1 MSTARITIDTDGTN
15 HLSLDGAPA
24 APVRGTGQTAQNAAM
39 DTLRQHAQRTQE
51 TVALHVQ
58 DSDGGTYN
66 LRIAPDGQV
75 WTAPPAP
82 TETDA
87 PEPLSI
93 PRVDQTPPQTIT
105 EVHGAQTDRPA
116 TSVAE
121 WTNDTQDDLE
131 ATRPRIIA
139 PTTSEPVP
147 ENSPATQSRTDRQ
160 DAKEG
165 TANGEM
171 LLDEWKDFRTGH
183 HWSRPDE
190 AAPDAPAQQ
199 PATVAPETP
208 SPTTDQNSPVDAHQ
222 AVPTPVPAS
231 SDPVDADPR
240 WADVSQQPATQ
251 GFRGTL
257 NGMGLKLS
265 PTGAELAQRRE
276 ALRQDIAREEQARVA
291 DEQLA
296 QEEAVQET
304 RRAARE
310 RAAAEKERA
319 ERTIIQTNYDR
330 PMTASFMND
339 KGGVGKTTDALCI
352 AAAAGRIRGGDVI
365 AWDANETRGTM
376 GFRALK
382 DRHSRSVVDF
392 LQEAAQDFT
401 TVEGSRR
408 TTLTRYTRGQGDNKF
423 SVLASDESR
432 KKQDQVDGD
441 AFRTV
446 HEIVGRFHSLIIVDT
461 GNNHEVSHF
470 KAALAATDQLVI
482 PVSPGEDGA
491 YAAELMLD
499 NFISWGY
506 GDLVKNAVVLLHDS
520 ATQHGDARAI
530 AAKFENRVRT
540 ILPIPFD
547 RVLDAGGEIDFDAL
561 EPTTRAAYQT
571 AAAAI
576 SHGLAD
582 TKEN

>member
-1 MSTARITIDTDGTN
+1 VTTATITIHPGGAGSITLDGSASPISAAGVHAAQAVAMRQVKRHAERTGAPVHVQVTDPQGTSYLNVAADGTITR
-15 HLSLDGAPA
+15 L
-24 APVRGTGQTAQNAAM
+24 
-39 DTLRQHAQRTQE
+39 
-51 TVALHVQ
+51 
-58 DSDGGTYN
+58 
-66 LRIAPDGQV
+66 
-75 WTAPPAP
+75 
-82 TETDA
+82 
-87 PEPLSI
+87 
-93 PRVDQTPPQTIT
+93 TPPQSTDA
-105 EVHGAQTDRPA
+105 EVDQDPA
-116 TSVAE
+116 H
-121 WTNDTQDDLE
+121 E
-131 ATRPRIIA
+131 ASTLTPEA
-139 PTTSEPVP
+139 DSQPTVLPP
-147 ENSPATQSRTDRQ
+147 Q
-160 DAKEG
+160 
-165 TANGEM
+165 
-171 LLDEWKDFRTGH
+171 
-183 HWSRPDE
+183 PDE
-190 AAPDAPAQQ
+190 A
-199 PATVAPETP
+199 
-208 SPTTDQNSPVDAHQ
+208 PT
-222 AVPTPVPAS
+222 AVP
-231 SDPVDADPR
+231 SDAATDEVDADPR
-240 WADVSQQPATQ
+240 WAEIAQQPATH
-251 GFRGTL
+251 GLRGAL
-257 NGMGLKLS
+257 NGMGLKLA
-265 PTGAELAQRRE
+265 PAEEELTERRE
-276 ALRQDIAREEQARVA
+276 ALRQEIAREEETRRA

-296 QEEAVQET
+296 REEVVQET
-304 RRAARE
+304 RRAARARE
-310 RAAAEKERA
+310 AAEKDRA
-319 ERTIIQTNYDR
+319 ERAIIQTNYDE
-330 PMTASFMND
+330 PKTASFMND

-392 LQEAAQDFT
+392 LQEAAEDFT

-520 ATQHGDARAI
+520 ATQRGDARAI
-530 AAKFENRVRT
+530 AAKFENRVRA

-547 RVLDAGGEIDFDAL
+547 PILDAGGQIDFDAL
-561 EPTTRAAYQT
+561 QPSTRAAYQT

-582 TKEN
+582 TKEG

>member
-1 MSTARITIDTDGTN
+1 MSTAHITIDTDGTN

-24 APVRGTGQTAQNAAM
+24 TPVRGTGQAAQGAAM
-39 DTLRQHAQRTQE
+39 DTLRQHAQQTQQ
-51 TVALHVQ
+51 TVSLHVK

-75 WTAPPAP
+75 WTAPPVP

-87 PEPLSI
+87 PEPLTI
-93 PRVDQTPPQTIT
+93 PRVDQTPQQGVT
-105 EVHGAQTDRPA
+105 EVHGAQPDRHT
-116 TSVAE
+116 TSTAE
-121 WTNDTQDDLE
+121 WSNDTQSDLDT
-131 ATRPRIIA
+131 TRPRIIA
-139 PTTSEPVP
+139 SAPSEG
-147 ENSPATQSRTDRQ
+147 
-160 DAKEG
+160 G
-165 TANGEM
+165 TANAANDEIP
-171 LLDEWKDFRTGH
+171 LDEWRNLRTGH
-183 HWSRPDE
+183 HRSRNDE
-190 AAPDAPAQQ
+190 HTPEAPAQ
-199 PATVAPETP
+199 PANTP
-208 SPTTDQNSPVDAHQ
+208 A
-222 AVPTPVPAS
+222 

-240 WADVSQQPATQ
+240 WSERAQEPATQ

-257 NGMGLKLS
+257 NGMGLKLA
-265 PTGAELAQRRE
+265 PTDEELTERRE
-276 ALRQDIAREEQARVA
+276 TLRQEIAREEEARRA

-296 QEEAVQET
+296 QEEAVKET

-310 RAAAEKERA
+310 RAAAEKDRA

-408 TTLTRYTRGQGDNKF
+408 TTLSRYTRGQGDNKF

-561 EPTTRAAYQT
+561 EPSTRAAYQT

-582 TKEN
+582 TKEH

>member
-1 MSTARITIDTDGTN
+1 MSDITIRVQDDATG
-15 HLSLDGAPA
+15 SIVIDGAHEPILEPDVASARAAAMRRAVEHARATGRTVTVTAHDPTATFHLGIQPDGSITTQPTPA
-24 APVRGTGQTAQNAAM
+24 APSWEQ
-39 DTLRQHAQRTQE
+39 
-51 TVALHVQ
+51 
-58 DSDGGTYN
+58 
-66 LRIAPDGQV
+66 
-75 WTAPPAP
+75 
-82 TETDA
+82 
-87 PEPLSI
+87 
-93 PRVDQTPPQTIT
+93 
-105 EVHGAQTDRPA
+105 PA
-116 TSVAE
+116 TEPGISEIPDAQE
-121 WTNDTQDDLE
+121 DLE
-131 ATRPRIIA
+131 ATRPRAIA
-139 PTTSEPVP
+139 
-147 ENSPATQSRTDRQ
+147 A
-160 DAKEG
+160 
-165 TANGEM
+165 
-171 LLDEWKDFRTGH
+171 
-183 HWSRPDE
+183 
-190 AAPDAPAQQ
+190 DAPAAPADTSTQGGAPSRTPATWHPVADHHGQASPELVTVGAPGRSALRQQ
-199 PATVAPETP
+199 PGSGQRLMLDEASRVPPMPGLGETGTPP
-208 SPTTDQNSPVDAHQ
+208 SP
-222 AVPTPVPAS
+222 AS
-231 SDPVDADPR
+231 ADVSDPVDADPR
-240 WADVSQQPATQ
+240 WAGISQEPATH

-257 NGMGLKLS
+257 NGMGLKLA
-265 PTGAELAQRRE
+265 PTDEELAERRE
-276 ALRQDIAREEQARVA
+276 ALRQEIAREEEARRA

-310 RAAAEKERA
+310 RAAAERDRA
-319 ERTIIQTNYDR
+319 ERAIIQTNYEE
-330 PMTASFMND
+330 PKTVGFMND

-392 LQEAAQDFT
+392 LDEAAEDFR

-408 TTLTRYTRGQGDNKF
+408 TTLSRYTRGQGDNQF
-423 SVLASDESR
+423 AVLASDESR
-432 KKQDQVDGD
+432 KKQDQVNGD

-470 KAALAATDQLVI
+470 KAALAATDQLVV

-499 NFISWGY
+499 NFIAWGY

-530 AAKFENRVRT
+530 AAKFENRVRA

-547 RVLDAGGEIDFDAL
+547 KILDAGGEIDFDAL
-561 EPTTRAAYQT
+561 APATRAAYQT

-582 TKEN
+582 TKEE

>member
-1 MSTARITIDTDGTN
+1 MSTAHITIDTDGTN

-24 APVRGTGQTAQNAAM
+24 TPVRGTGQTAQNAAM
-39 DTLRQHAQRTQE
+39 NTLRQHAQQIQQ
-51 TVALHVQ
+51 TVSLHVQ

-75 WTAPPAP
+75 WTAPPTSAD
-82 TETDA
+82 TGA

-93 PRVDQTPPQTIT
+93 PRVDQAPSQSVT
-105 EVHGAQTDRPA
+105 EVHGAQ
-116 TSVAE
+116 AE
-121 WTNDTQDDLE
+121 HPTNSITEWANDAQHDLDS
-131 ATRPRIIA
+131 TRPRIIA
-139 PTTSEPVP
+139 PNTP
-147 ENSPATQSRTDRQ
+147 EAAPEHPSSAPRRTDHH
-160 DAKEG
+160 G
-165 TANGEM
+165 TKDDTAREIV
-171 LLDEWKDFRTGH
+171 LDEWGDPRTGR
-183 HWSRPDE
+183 HWSRSDE
-190 AAPDAPAQQ
+190 S
-199 PATVAPETP
+199 APEALAPQPTTPAPEPP
-208 SPTTDQNSPVDAHQ
+208 SPSIDQASPSHEHQ
-222 AVPTPVPAS
+222 QAAAQVPAS
-231 SDPVDADPR
+231 DSVDADPR
-240 WADVSQQPATQ
+240 WADISQKPATQ

-257 NGMGLKLS
+257 NGMGLKLA
-265 PTGAELAQRRE
+265 PADDELAQRRE
-276 ALRQDIAREEQARVA
+276 ALRQEIAREEQTRLA

-296 QEEAVQET
+296 QEEAAQET

-310 RAAAEKERA
+310 REAAERDRA
-319 ERTIIQTNYDR
+319 ERAIIQTNYDETK
-330 PMTASFMND
+330 TASFMND

-392 LQEAAQDFT
+392 LQEAAEDFN
-401 TVEGSRR
+401 TVQGSRR
-408 TTLTRYTRGQGDNKF
+408 TTLNRYTRGQGDNKF

-432 KKQDQVDGD
+432 KKQDQVDGE

-561 EPTTRAAYQT
+561 EPATRAAYQT

-582 TKEN
+582 TKEH